1 MTIHFLRKIL
11 ENFENFFFGRKIRF
25 GGRNFRSSEPNFPS
39 TRPKIRFGKKISKNF
54 QNFSKFSLG
63 NVWS

>member
-11 ENFENFFFGRKIRF
+11 KNFQNFPKLNFFRSSEPKIRF
-25 GGRNFRSSEPNFPS
+25 GGRKIRFARPNFRS
-39 TRPKIRFGKKISKNF
+39 GKKILKNF
-54 QNFSKFSLG
+54 EKFPKFSLG